1 MQTFYLSY
9 KLLQTMFMAVV
20 FLSLIFSLL
29 LLFLLYELRPYMWK
43 CYRNWNSFLFFF
55 LFLLLNHLAYS
66 FHQINNGEKY
76 YELLPVPIVILW
88 CIVGIVDFLL
98 VRESI
103 HLKKKMKEKVSQNSI
118 KEALN
123 LLPVGICYFTLN
135 GTIKLCNSQM
145 YRLFRTL
152 AHKDLQKL
160 SELREALHSNIQN
173 EVIRLTDKKEIY
185 LFPDGRAWNY
195 QESEVKDK
203 EGNVYIE
210 AVFSDVTKQ
219 YHEKINLTRQTEKL
233 KEISRE
239 LRYLSDNVLIL
250 TREREVLAAKTKLHD
265 QMGAGLT
272 AIRQSL
278 AQENADYSNAV
289 RLLRQAVNAI
299 WNDNQYP
306 LEEGEFERFLQDART
321 IGVKVRCTGS
331 RSIETICS
339 IFSGSSWATLS
350 LVRRSRNGATRSESS
365 AAASLRSLSVSAAKR
380 RENTGKLGSTVGTV
394 RDIIDHKSVAVFSIG
409 VPVRAK
415 AHLARKRTK
424 ALWVAVEGFF
434 TNWASSRTKPEKLW
448 VCQNSM
454 SIRANV

>member
-29 LLFLLYELRPYMWK
+29 LLFLIYELRPYMWK
-43 CYRNWNSFLFFF
+43 CYRSWNSFLFFF

-76 YELLPVPIVILW
+76 YKLLPVPIVILW
-88 CIVGIVDFLL
+88 CIVGIIDFLL

-103 HLKKKMKEKVSQNSI
+103 HLKKKTKEKVSQNSI

-160 SELREALHSNIQN
+160 SELRDALHSNIQN

-239 LRYLSDNVLIL
+239 LRYLS
-250 TREREVLAAKTKLHD
+250 E
-265 QMGAGLT
+265 M
-272 AIRQSL
+272 
-278 AQENADYSNAV
+278 Y
-289 RLLRQAVNAI
+289 
-299 WNDNQYP
+299 
-306 LEEGEFERFLQDART
+306 
-321 IGVKVRCTGS
+321 
-331 RSIETICS
+331 
-339 IFSGSSWATLS
+339 
-350 LVRRSRNGATRSESS
+350 
-365 AAASLRSLSVSAAKR
+365 
-380 RENTGKLGSTVGTV
+380 
-394 RDIIDHKSVAVFSIG
+394 
-409 VPVRAK
+409 
-415 AHLARKRTK
+415 
-424 ALWVAVEGFF
+424 
-434 TNWASSRTKPEKLW
+434 
-448 VCQNSM
+448 
-454 SIRANV
+454 

>member
-43 CYRNWNSFLFFF
+43 CYRNWNSFLLFF

-239 LRYLSDNVLIL
+239 LRYLSDNDIDFDKRKGKSLLPRLNCMI
-250 TREREVLAAKTKLHD
+250 RWERD
-265 QMGAGLT
+265 
-272 AIRQSL
+272 
-278 AQENADYSNAV
+278 
-289 RLLRQAVNAI
+289 
-299 WNDNQYP
+299 
-306 LEEGEFERFLQDART
+306 
-321 IGVKVRCTGS
+321 
-331 RSIETICS
+331 
-339 IFSGSSWATLS
+339 
-350 LVRRSRNGATRSESS
+350 
-365 AAASLRSLSVSAAKR
+365 
-380 RENTGKLGSTVGTV
+380 
-394 RDIIDHKSVAVFSIG
+394 
-409 VPVRAK
+409 
-415 AHLARKRTK
+415 
-424 ALWVAVEGFF
+424 
-434 TNWASSRTKPEKLW
+434 
-448 VCQNSM
+448 
-454 SIRANV
+454 